1 MKTLIVA
8 KPPTLN
14 LFQNFCPDLVFQTSN
29 LDPLGVHFINKRLM
43 VYGFLR
49 FCQSRPTCR
58 NSCCCEIVKNG
69 RYISFKEDPRQLDVT
84 T

>member
-8 KPPTLN
+8 KLLTLN
-14 LFQNFCPDLVFQTSN
+14 LFQNFCVFQTSN
-29 LDPLGVHFINKRLM
+29 LEPLGIHFINKRLM
-43 VYGFLR
+43 VCGFLR